1 MLIYLADLVH
11 NYFPGLNT
19 VPLNIAYIA
28 AYSKSLF
35 NAEVEFRLFKYPQ
48 ELIDAIDKEAP
59 QLVGLSNYVWNYRL
73 NAFVG
78 GWIKKNNPRLP
89 IVMGGPN
96 IRCDREGIAT
106 FLKAND
112 YVDAY
117 CMFEGELPF
126 SRIAGALLKQ
136 PLKKRDAQRLRS
148 TELDSC
154 FSFVSGKL
162 NGRYALAEDTTSEY
176 IAYPPPYVNGFLD
189 KFLKSDLIPLFETN
203 RGCPYTCSYC
213 NWGASVRKKLKQF
226 SLEQV
231 KAEINYVV
239 NKGIKLPYWTIADA
253 NFGILKRDVQVACF
267 LREIYENYKPFGVL
281 EMYWDKQ
288 WNQHMIEI
296 AKILRGLSNAY
307 IAFQS
312 FDPEV
317 QKMIKRKNISME
329 KLREISKDLA
339 VYSKRLHTDILLGL
353 PGETTE
359 SHLNSL
365 RIAFNLGFD
374 SIGGGEVRMLSG
386 SDMETDESRS
396 KFGLK
401 TKFRLG
407 PEGFGV
413 YKGDFVFELEEG
425 IRSTNWIS
433 EEEMIRLRV
442 LRAIF
447 YISISTGEYLPLMQ
461 YLKACDVDVITL
473 FQKMIETREDDRL
486 VNESINW
493 LIDKANRE
501 WFDSVEEA
509 ERFFADPQNRKALLL
524 SPVVKLN
531 FDFHSYLLLS
541 IEKYEAFKKH
551 ILKNIKYLSSLP
563 DEKVIQEILVLCEK
577 RNYLFSCLRGKYE
590 TRISI
595 DFSPETLSVL
605 EKIRYIPQL
614 RTGNNGTLEIAMQ
627 EANARFIK
635 DYILQAGDKIYI
647 QTVSMAIQKAH
658 EIYMEPVPKC
668 NITEKVGA

>member
-35 NAEVEFRLFKYPQ
+35 NAEVEFRLFKYPE
-48 ELIDAIDKEAP
+48 ELLDAIDKETP
-59 QLVGLSNYVWNYRL
+59 SLVGLSNYVWNYRL

-78 GWIKKNNPRLP
+78 GCIKEKNPRLP
-89 IVMGGPN
+89 VVMGGPN
-96 IRCDREGIAT
+96 IRCDSDGIAS

-112 YVDAY
+112 YVDVY

-126 SRIAGALLKQ
+126 SRIVGVLLKQ
-136 PLKKRDAQRLRS
+136 PVAKRDAQSLRN

-154 FSFVSGKL
+154 FSFASGKL
-162 NGRYALAEDTTSEY
+162 NGGYALTEDTASEY

-189 KFLKSDLIPLFETN
+189 KFLESDLIPLFETN

-226 SLEQV
+226 SLDQV

-239 NKGIKLPYWTIADA
+239 KKGIKFPYWTIVDA
-253 NFGILKRDVQVACF
+253 NFGILKRDVQTAYF
-267 LREIYENYKPFGVL
+267 LREIYEKYKPFGVL

-288 WNQHMIEI
+288 WNPHMIEI

-317 QKMIKRKNISME
+317 QKMIKRKNISMD
-329 KLREISKDLA
+329 KLTEISKDLA

-365 RIAFNLGFD
+365 RTAFNLGFD
-374 SIGGGEVRMLSG
+374 SIGGGEVRLLSG
-386 SDMETDESRS
+386 SDLETDDSRRQ
-396 KFGLK
+396 FGLK

-407 PEGFGV
+407 PEGFGL
-413 YKGDFVFELEEG
+413 YKGNFVFELEEG

-461 YLKACDVDVITL
+461 YLKSCDVDVISL
-473 FQKMIETREDDRL
+473 FQRMIETKKDDPL
-486 VNESINW
+486 VNESIDW

-501 WFDSVEEA
+501 WFDSIDDA
-509 ERFFADPQNRKALLL
+509 ENFFKDQENQKKLLR

-541 IEKYEAFKKH
+541 VKKYNAFKEH
-551 ILKNIKYLSSLP
+551 IFKNIKDISSLP
-563 DEKVIQEILVLCEK
+563 NPKIIHEILTLCEK
-577 RNYLFSCLRGKYE
+577 RNYLFSCLQGKYE
-590 TRISI
+590 NKVSMKL
-595 DFSPETLSVL
+595 SLETVGVL
-605 EKIRYIPQL
+605 ERIRYIPEAMPES
-614 RTGNNGTLEIAMQ
+614 NGAIEIAMQ
-627 EANARFIK
+627 DSNARFIK
-635 DYILQAGDKIYI
+635 DYIKEAGENLYI

-658 EIYMEPVPKC
+658 EIYMEPVLEC
-668 NITEKVGA
+668 NITEKVKA